1 MKASRNIYSMGEIKE
16 KPKKRY
22 CLKAFLGLTLTIILL
37 SVVGYV
43 AFWQFNKFPEPTGP
57 IAKEYSWQY
66 KSKTY
71 NLRETLYQSIDNY
84 YSKKIKGI
92 FNNFEDISVGRY
104 LNTPEKDETI
114 PEVTQKIRELANKN
128 QLTDDQTIDLVLSLV
143 QSLPYD
149 EARAKTDLTHP
160 RYPYETLFE
169 SKGICSD
176 KTLLAVAILRQLG
189 YGTAIFMYGQDQ
201 HMTAAVQCPAQY
213 SNYNSGY
220 CIAETTAVGQKIG
233 IIPELNQSNLQAVQ
247 RSEVQTFDGKTE
259 NQGQNKKLSKP
270 EIFTKTQGK
279 IYQEIVATIE
289 TEKEIEEL
297 SVYLGQQKPIIEK
310 NELELNR
317 LKTQLDQ
324 YYAQENI
331 QQYNNL
337 VPIYNDLVRTTKRQI
352 DEYNQK
358 VVRYNALIK
367 E

>member
-1 MKASRNIYSMGEIKE
+1 MEETEE

-37 SVVGYV
+37 LVVGYV
-43 AFWQFNKFPEPTGP
+43 VFWQFNKFPEPTGP

-66 KSKTY
+66 KNKTY
-71 NLRETLYQSIDNY
+71 NLRETLYQSIDSY

-104 LNTPEKDETI
+104 LNTPEGDKTI
-114 PEVTQKIRELANKN
+114 PEVTQKIRELASKN
-128 QLTDDQTIDLVLSLV
+128 QLTDDQTIDLTLSLV

-189 YGTAIFMYGQDQ
+189 YGTAIFTYGQDQ
-201 HMTAAVQCPAQY
+201 HMAAAVQCPSQY

-220 CIAETTAVGQKIG
+220 CIAETTASGVKIG

-247 RSEVQTFDGKTE
+247 RSEAQAFNGKTD
-259 NQGQNKKLSKP
+259 NQSQNKKLSNP
-270 EIFTKTQGK
+270 EIFSKTNGK
-279 IYQEIVATIE
+279 IYQGIAQTL
-289 TEKEIEEL
+289 TNEKEIAGI
-297 SVYLGQQKPIIEK
+297 SAYLDQQKPIIEK
-310 NELELNR
+310 NESELSR

-324 YYAQENI
+324 YYVQENI